1 MSKSIFNLTL
11 DIHNPA
17 PQCSVSVKLGDTGRR
32 LSVRFVENGKP
43 IVLAP
48 GTFVMFVA
56 KKPDGTEVY
65 GDCTCDL
72 VGGSVIYDVDEQVT
86 TALGIVR
93 CQFEI
98 FGPDGGAI
106 ASPTM
111 EMVVRETFFNENVAV
126 SKSDYGG
133 IAAWWGAVN
142 EMNNQR
148 AQDISSLA
156 ETHAKDK
163 SELQQA
169 DSDRV
174 MYGDVVNALDSR
186 ETQKP
191 LSASMGKELKSQLD
205 AEVKGRKEKDAT
217 IESNVTVHERRLDG
231 HDETLEQHG
240 NDLDTVKSLA
250 DELSETKLNAS
261 VYNQKIPEIEGNI
274 STLDSREATNNKTR
288 ENQYVELLGKIAA
301 MQALLDGEDL
311 NLDQIS
317 EIVAYIKANRE
328 EIAELTT
335 DKIRYDDIADDLL
348 TTDVKKVL
356 SARMG
361 YVLDFKLTQLRNF
374 YNALNARVP
383 NVTEEDNGKFAVVVN
398 GVWLPV
404 KITNVSEVAM

>member
-1 MSKSIFNLTL
+1 MAKSIFNLTL

-93 CQFEI
+93 CQFQI

-133 IAAWWGAVN
+133 IAAWWGTVN
-142 EMNNQR
+142 DMNAAR
-148 AQDISSLA
+148 ELDISNLGA
-156 ETHAKDK
+156 RHDT
-163 SELQQA
+163 ELGELRDA
-169 DSDRV
+169 TV
-174 MYGDVVNALDSR
+174 KYTDVVNALDSD
-186 ETQKP
+186 EEQKP
-191 LSASMGKELKSQLD
+191 LSASMGKELKSELD
-205 AEVKGRKEKDAT
+205 TENQERIEKDT
-217 IESNVTVHERRLDG
+217 KIESSVITHGGRLDG
-231 HDETLEQHG
+231 HDSTLKQHRA
-240 NDLDTVKSLA
+240 DLDSVTSLA
-250 DELSETKLNAS
+250 NELKANKLNAS
-261 VYNQKIPEIEGNI
+261 VYHGEIPKMKADVE
-274 STLDSREATNNKTR
+274 TLKTDVQTNNQTR
-288 ENQYVELLGKIAA
+288 QDQYVELTEKIATL
-301 MQALLDGEDL
+301 QALLDGEDL

-317 EIVAYIKANRE
+317 EIVEYIKSNRQ
-328 EIAELTT
+328 EIDQWAG
-335 DKIRYDDIADDLL
+335 RYVSKLDIADNLL
-348 TTDVKKVL
+348 ISDSSKVL
-356 SARMG
+356 SARAGNELYSMLVATRAL
-361 YVLDFKLTQLRNF
+361 Y
-374 YNALNARVP
+374 YALNARVP
-383 NVTEEDNGKFAVVVN
+383 EISDEDEGKIAVVVN
-398 GVWLPV
+398 GAWAAVSM
-404 KITNVSEVAM
+404 TDVSEVAM